1 MSGVQFVGGGAPL
14 PPGSARCRFDS
25 SASFSVSDPRTTDP
39 RAPPP
44 PPPQPPSPTSLAL
57 LTPQPP
63 LALRSD
69 MEKCAPLNG
78 DEIATL
84 WKEYHADKSESIGWV
99 GEGAVGKIVLHKA
112 RSKNCK
118 FFVAPVF
125 DSRAEDPATAG
136 YYNLIVQFFEP
147 SHFVLADLNQC
158 VRERAGSSAGEA
170 VGRAG
175 GCREGDPPNPSPSA
189 RERSERRQ
197 KDGLAPTL
205 FAGDP
210 LERPPRLRSGA
221 SAETET
227 ALAAACSRR

>member
-1 MSGVQFVGGGAPL
+1 MLKAISRVPARLSRGRGMSGFSFAGVKDL
-14 PPGSARCRFDS
+14 
-25 SASFSVSDPRTTDP
+25 ASI
-39 RAPPP
+39 
-44 PPPQPPSPTSLAL
+44 L
-57 LTPQPP
+57 
-63 LALRSD
+63 D

-147 SHFVLADLNQC
+147 SHFVLADLNQYQQDPANTNPMLSFS
-158 VRERAGSSAGEA
+158 VFDEFLESRNVALIRADVISKALEEEDAKKVIRGVLSNFDGRSLSRDWVDEFNNRPAEFDFDKYVALQRASWFSGE
-170 VGRAG
+170 
-175 GCREGDPPNPSPSA
+175 EPKP
-189 RERSERRQ
+189 
-197 KDGLAPTL
+197 
-205 FAGDP
+205 
-210 LERPPRLRSGA
+210 
-221 SAETET
+221 
-227 ALAAACSRR
+227 